1 MFLSKGC
8 LRSFFCGQY
17 RKKGQKTAQI
27 LSLTLYIYIETGVC
41 LTYSFSGCKN
51 LFASEDLTNQK
62 KIGNI

>member
-1 MFLSKGC
+1 MFLIKVC

-41 LTYSFSGCKN
+41 LTYSFSV
-51 LFASEDLTNQK
+51 
-62 KIGNI
+62 